1 MHAKQVKWW
10 LPEVEGL
17 VRRLIENEADAT
29 QQREAWDWIE
39 QGCGPEALA
48 AAKKLF
54 AERSAVE
61 PKEEPE
67 AKAKAEPR
75 IGAEVA
81 AKNAPYDNA
90 KVFMWRHCY
99 REGVLAVYWY
109 DGNFWEWNG
118 RCYAKKKMD
127 DIEKDVWTFL
137 DDARSSQSQGR
148 FLPTPSNVGDLIKGL
163 KALVAIPFDPPC
175 WLDGRPA
182 GNMLVFRN
190 GVVDIDSGEIV
201 KPTPKLWI
209 HHELGFDYDPG
220 ARCPLWERWLGEV
233 FAGDAETRECIEEQL
248 GLGMTTDI
256 RFQKGFLWIGKKG
269 REGKGTLAFIL
280 ERLCGSGAY
289 ASLSF
294 HTWFRAEYSSEVLIG
309 KKVGVFPD
317 VRFKEGKW
325 YGQNYDP
332 GGIDHVSK
340 EWVLKITGADNVT
353 IGRKWQSV
361 PWQGALP
368 IKLFLISNRIPNL
381 NDPILVSRFIMIAFN
396 VSFADRMDVTMR
408 DKLAAE
414 LPGIANRCLG
424 GYRRLC
430 QRGRFIQPKSGI
442 ELGKEVARS
451 SNPIRAFIDDRCVL
465 GVGGEVRPIVLFNVF
480 RSWCEDNGQV
490 ELLKRITT
498 PSHLSKELKN
508 KIEELAELKTF
519 REHGEDRVYLGI
531 RLKTRAELRGEPEP
545 EKKKVVAETE
555 MKVGAGVVAD
565 AVKRG
570 FLRRL

>member
-1 MHAKQVKWW
+1 MSNDGID
-10 LPEVEGL
+10 EVLAERQKTHGDWMANARIAQAMKGVWRQEEGWK
-17 VRRLIENEADAT
+17 RLSVG
-29 QQREAWDWIE
+29 QREALEMI
-39 QGCGPEALA
+39 
-48 AAKKLF
+48 AAKVGRILSGDPNHVDHWVDIAGYAALVAKQLDGDGK
-54 AERSAVE
+54 RSAAE

-175 WLDGRPA
+175 WTDGRPA

-248 GLGMTTDI
+248 GLGMTNEVK
-256 RFQKGFLWIGKKG
+256 FQKGFLWIGKKG

-294 HTWFRAEYSSEVLIG
+294 HTWLKGEYSSEVLIG

-317 VRFKEGKW
+317 VRFKDGKW

-340 EWVLKITGADNVT
+340 EMVLKISGADNVT
-353 IGRKWQSV
+353 ITRKWQSV
-361 PWQGALP
+361 AWQGVLP
-368 IKLFLISNRIPNL
+368 IKLFLISNKIPNL
-381 NDPILVSRFIMIAFN
+381 NDPILVSRFVMIAFN
-396 VSFADRMDVTMR
+396 VSFADRVDVGMR
-408 DKLAAE
+408 DKLAVE
-414 LPGIANRCLG
+414 PLEPLI
-424 GYRRLC
+424 
-430 QRGRFIQPKSGI
+430 
-442 ELGKEVARS
+442 RS
-451 SNPIRAFIDDRCVL
+451 PCPSPLSHNEIP
-465 GVGGEVRPIVLFNVF
+465 
-480 RSWCEDNGQV
+480 
-490 ELLKRITT
+490 TT
-498 PSHLSKELKN
+498 TVSHSS
-508 KIEELAELKTF
+508 
-519 REHGEDRVYLGI
+519 
-531 RLKTRAELRGEPEP
+531 
-545 EKKKVVAETE
+545 
-555 MKVGAGVVAD
+555 
-565 AVKRG
+565 
-570 FLRRL
+570 